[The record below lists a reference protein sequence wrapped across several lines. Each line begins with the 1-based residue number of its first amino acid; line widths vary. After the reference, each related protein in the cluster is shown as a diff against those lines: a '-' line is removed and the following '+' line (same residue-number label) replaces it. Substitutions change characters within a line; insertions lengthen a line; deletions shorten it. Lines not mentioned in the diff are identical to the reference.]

1 MTLLVLA
8 GTSDARI
15 LLQGLQG
22 VDVIAS
28 LAGVTR
34 SPADLPA
41 ITRKGGFGGMDG
53 FRDYLIATGIKGVID
68 ATHPFAGK
76 MTQTATTVC
85 SELGLPHVILQR
97 PAWVAGVGDDWYFI
111 DDVVEAAGIIPE
123 RATVFLGTGRQTL
136 HEFSCLSGRKL
147 FARVI
152 DPPRDP
158 VLADFKG
165 TFLVGIPPFSVPEEV
180 ALFREKAIDW
190 LVVKNAG
197 GPKSRSKLDAARELG
212 LPVVM
217 INRPKLPAAD
227 IVNNVD
233 DALRWVKVQ
242 GW

>member
-8 GTSDARI
+8 GTSDARM

-28 LAGVTR
+28 LAGITR

-53 FRDYLIATGIKGVID
+53 FRDYLIANGIKGVID

-76 MTQTATTVC
+76 MTQKATTVC

-136 HEFSCLSGRKL
+136 HEFSCLAGRKL

-152 DPPRDP
+152 DPPEP
-158 VLADFKG
+158 PILADFKG
-165 TFLVGIPPFSVPEEV
+165 TFLIGTPPFSVGEEV

-233 DALRWVKVQ
+233 DALRWVKGQ